1 MQIDRLPRPFLEEMR
16 TLLGEVE
23 YKAFLASMDEV
34 PLSGLRVNRL
44 KVSTEK
50 LTETFGALQ
59 PVPWTKNGFYC
70 EPGGEYTS
78 HPYYYAGLYY
88 MQ

>member
-23 YKAFLASMDEV
+23 YEAFLASMDEV

-59 PVPWTKNGFYC
+59 PVP
-70 EPGGEYTS
+70 
-78 HPYYYAGLYY
+78 
-88 MQ
+88 